1 MINDDLPIALC
12 ERNSDRKLIRHQDE
26 DWNETQ
32 VRPIS
37 EMHVLIIQVLF
48 I

>member
-12 ERNSDRKLIRHQDE
+12 ERNCDKKLINQQDE

-37 EMHVLIIQVLF
+37 KILAAVEVNF
-48 I
+48 

>member
-12 ERNSDRKLIRHQDE
+12 ERNSDKKLIKHQDE
-26 DWNETQ
+26 DWNDTQ

-37 EMHVLIIQVLF
+37 EILAAVEVKF
-48 I
+48 